1 VAKIEELFTQLDAG
15 VSALEKSRAQL
26 KRYRQSVLKA
36 AVEGKLTEEWR
47 RGHPDVEPASILLE
61 RIERE
66 REKSGKGRQKKLPQ
80 LDTSGLPELPVGWVW
95 VRWDQV
101 GYSQNGRAF
110 TSKEYQPNGF
120 KLLRPGNLHASGK
133 VVWTEKN
140 TRYMPE
146 RWAEDYPDY
155 IIRSGE
161 LVMNLTAQSL
171 QDEFLGRVCVTSPSD
186 ICLLNQRI
194 ARLTPIE
201 VVTEYLL
208 YMFKSRLFR
217 QFVNGLNT
225 GSLIQ
230 HMFTTQLAEFV
241 FPLPPLPEQHE
252 IVSEIE
258 RRLSVAD
265 QTEATLEA
273 NLKRAV
279 RLRQSILKKA
289 FRGELVPQNPNDEP
303 ASVLLERIRMERSQT
318 RPINNR
324 GQARRGRG
332 RPRKPAAVQLE
343 LI

>member
-1 VAKIEELFTQLDAG
+1 
-15 VSALEKSRAQL
+15 
-26 KRYRQSVLKA
+26 
-36 AVEGKLTEEWR
+36 
-47 RGHPDVEPASILLE
+47 
-61 RIERE
+61 
-66 REKSGKGRQKKLPQ
+66 
-80 LDTSGLPELPVGWVW
+80 
-95 VRWDQV
+95 
-101 GYSQNGRAF
+101 
-110 TSKEYQPNGF
+110 
-120 KLLRPGNLHASGK
+120 
-133 VVWTEKN
+133 
-140 TRYMPE
+140 
-146 RWAEDYPDY
+146 
-155 IIRSGE
+155 
-161 LVMNLTAQSL
+161 
-171 QDEFLGRVCVTSPSD
+171 
-186 ICLLNQRI
+186 
-194 ARLTPIE
+194 
-201 VVTEYLL
+201 
-208 YMFKSRLFR
+208 
-217 QFVNGLNT
+217 
-225 GSLIQ
+225 
-230 HMFTTQLAEFV
+230 MFTTQLAEFV